1 MSAIVQ
7 RILKFALGGMTY
19 LLGGNSMVQQ
29 RTIIV
34 ALAIV
39 ILLIGVSVLV
49 LSTRKGPST
58 MTTTPSITQT
68 TKPTT
73 PTTTTPTQISP
84 TTTTTTQ
91 TQTKTETKT
100 TTPSPTPTPTQTKTP
115 ACAKPVKLIVLTRH
129 PGDILDKA
137 KEAFLKSDVAKKYCI
152 EDIVYVALPPGF
164 WVQRIKSSSVDV
176 GWGGGPTLFD
186 NLYYA
191 GVLRPLQTQY
201 ALEAAKQVPDVF
213 AGMPLK
219 RIGQNGEIYWVSAA
233 IASFGF
239 TINKDVAEQLGFDI
253 SKLKTWRDLA
263 SDDLGLILVNYGVPP
278 LRIANPLMSTSNTRM
293 YEIILQAYGWEEGWR
308 ILTLMAANAQVLEG
322 SADVR
327 DAVINGEA
335 LVGITIDFY
344 GYTAERLNPACMYVL
359 PEGESIVNGDPIA
372 ITASTK
378 NLEAA
383 EAFLAWVLTEG
394 QAVWLHPDI
403 NRLPANP
410 RIFDMPVK
418 RLAEIAGVDVDTMK
432 AQVELLKKKYEQI
445 KTAKTIHFNDTLA
458 LLTETVMQ
466 YYFVATLV
474 ELHDLLQEAWTK
486 LLTAYYIDKTIDK
499 TTFEQLKSK
508 LTEVVTYKDPVTGQ
522 EVKFTLKDALRVN
535 KVIKE
540 ALSKGDTTLID
551 KYKNAWRAAARAKYE
566 EVLKALGG

>member
-1 MSAIVQ
+1 
-7 RILKFALGGMTY
+7 
-19 LLGGNSMVQQ
+19 MVQQ
-29 RTIIV
+29 RMIIV

-49 LSTRKGPST
+49 LTTREEPST
-58 MTTTPSITQT
+58 MTITPSITQT
-68 TKPTT
+68 TKPAA
-73 PTTTTPTQISP
+73 PTTTTPTQTSP
-84 TTTTTTQ
+84 ITTTQ
-91 TQTKTETKT
+91 TQRETETKT
-100 TTPSPTPTPTQTKTP
+100 TTPSSTPTQTKTP
-115 ACAKPVKLIVLTRH
+115 ACTEPVKLIVLTRH

-137 KEAFLKSDVAKKYCI
+137 KEAFLKSDIAKEYCI
-152 EDIVYVALPPGF
+152 KDIVYVALPPGF
-164 WVQRIKSSSVDV
+164 WVQRIKSSNVDV

-201 ALEAAKQVPDVF
+201 ALEAASQVPDVF

-219 RIGQNGEIYWVSAA
+219 RIDKNGEVYWVSAA

-263 SDDLGLILVNYGVPP
+263 SDELGLILVYYGVPP

-372 ITASTK
+372 ISTSTK
-378 NLEAA
+378 NPEAA

-394 QAVWLHPDI
+394 QAMWLHPDI

-410 RIFDMPVK
+410 KVFDIPIE

-432 AQVELLKKKYEQI
+432 AQVELLKRKYEQI

-499 TTFEQLKSK
+499 TTFEQLKLK
-508 LTEVVTYKDPVTGQ
+508 LTEPVTYKDPVTGQ
-522 EVKFTLKDALRVN
+522 EVKFTLEDTLRVN
-535 KVIKE
+535 KLIKE

-566 EVLKALGG
+566 EVIRALGG